1 MLRRTAKLALVLV
14 LLILGVWFWAWP
26 DVTSIAAHASSG
38 FASTVSGDPPP
49 AGYDSAAQ
57 ATPANA
63 AFSFVSPVP
72 NGEWTE
78 PAGDLAG
85 TRYSPLNQITV
96 SNVKNLRQIAT
107 FSDGIPHGH
116 EGQPLVVNNTMY
128 IVTPF
133 PNNLIAID
141 LRNLTGPAKWVF
153 QPNPN
158 PVAIGKA
165 CCDTV
170 NRGAA
175 YADGMVVYQLLDDHV
190 VAVNAT
196 TGKQVWRTATG
207 NVYSGETATGAPLIV
222 KNKVYVGNS
231 GGELGVRGKLTC
243 LDLKT
248 GKILW
253 VAYSQGP
260 DSDVRIG
267 PDFHPFYKKDQ
278 GTNLGVKTWGNDLW
292 QHGGGTIWGW
302 ISYDPEL
309 NLIYYGTGNPGVW
322 DPDMRPGTDHWSITI
337 FARDPDTGYA
347 RWAYQIE
354 PHDNYDYDEIMEN
367 VLIDMDWQGKP
378 RKLLLHPARDGF
390 YFVLDR
396 GTGEVLSATKFVDS
410 TNWATG
416 FDLKTGLPERV
427 RNKETHEGNVTM
439 GICPSS
445 TGAKEVVPSAVS
457 PLTGYDYIPAHN
469 TCMNYQPLPA
479 NYISGA
485 AFLGASVK
493 MYRGPG
499 GWQGELLAWDIKKQQ
514 AAWSI
519 KDPTFPVYSGVLAT
533 AGNVVFYGTLE
544 GWFRAVDARTG
555 DVLWQYKTPS
565 GIIGD
570 PMTYIGPDG
579 KQYVAVYSGI
589 GGWMGAAAF
598 PTISMTDPYAA
609 LGIVGAMNG
618 IKEASPPASNIY
630 IFGF

>member
-1 MLRRTAKLALVLV
+1 MLSRVARFCAALLLAGIALWTWTWPHSAH
-14 LLILGVWFWAWP
+14 LI
-26 DVTSIAAHASSG
+26 AHA
-38 FASTVSGDPPP
+38 
-49 AGYDSAAQ
+49 DSAANSADAYDSPAQ
-57 ATPANA
+57 AMPSNA
-63 AFSFVSPVP
+63 AFRFVSPVP

-78 PAGDLAG
+78 PAGDLAN

-96 SNVKNLRQIAT
+96 SNAKNLRQIAT

-141 LRNLTGPAKWVF
+141 LKNLTGPAKWIF
-153 QPNPN
+153 QPHPN

-175 YADGMVVYQLLDDHV
+175 YGDGMVVYQLLDDHV

-207 NVYSGETATGAPLIV
+207 NVYNGETATGAALIV

-292 QHGGGTIWGW
+292 QHGGGTVWGW

-322 DPDMRPGTDHWSITI
+322 DPDMRPGSDHWSITI

-367 VLIDMDWQGKP
+367 ILVDMDWQGKP

-396 GTGEVLSATKFVDS
+396 ATGEVLSATKFMDS

-416 FDLKTGLPERV
+416 FDVKTGLPEKV
-427 RNKETHEGNVTM
+427 QDKATHEGNVTM

-457 PLTGYDYIPAHN
+457 PITGYNYIPAHN

-479 NYISGA
+479 NYIAGA

-493 MYRGPG
+493 MYAGPG
-499 GWQGELLAWDIKKQQ
+499 GYQGALIAWDIKNEKPV
-514 AAWSI
+514 WTI

-555 DVLWQYKTPS
+555 DILWQYKMPS

-579 KQYVAVYSGI
+579 KQYVAIYSGI
-589 GGWMGAAAF
+589 GGWMGAVAF

-609 LGIVGAMNG
+609 LGVVGAMNG
-618 IKEASPPASNIY
+618 IKQASPPGSNIY
-630 IFGF
+630 IFGL